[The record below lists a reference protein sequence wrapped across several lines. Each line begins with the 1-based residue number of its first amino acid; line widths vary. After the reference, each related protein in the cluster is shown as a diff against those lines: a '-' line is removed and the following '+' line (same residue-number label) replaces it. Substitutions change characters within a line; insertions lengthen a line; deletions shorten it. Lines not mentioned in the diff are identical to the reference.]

1 MTVRFALVKKSRRW
15 PALLALMSLLA
26 TPLAFADGVAELKR
40 FVSETQ
46 SLKADFQQEVSGR
59 DQKSEQARGTLQL
72 SRPGKFRW
80 IYQKPYEQW
89 IIGDGKRLWVY
100 DRELAQVTSRQLDEA
115 LGSSPAA
122 LLAGKNEIERDY
134 QLRNLGKADG
144 LEWLEAVPKTAESG
158 FRHFRMGFR
167 TGNLISMVLTDNF
180 GQTTRLSFSNI
191 KKNPAIEAGEFLFTP
206 PKGVDVIQQ

>member
-1 MTVRFALVKKSRRW
+1 M
-15 PALLALMSLLA
+15 
-26 TPLAFADGVAELKR
+26 AELKR
-40 FVSETQ
+40 FINETQ

-59 DQKSEQARGTLQL
+59 SQKPEQARGSLQL

-100 DRELAQVTSRQLDEA
+100 DRELAQVTLRQLDDA

-134 QLRNLGKADG
+134 QLRNLGRADG

-167 TGNLISMVLTDNF
+167 AGNLISMVLTDNF
-180 GQTTRLSFSNI
+180 GQTTSLSFSNI